1 MTILDDAREGMNP
14 DIRIQ
19 DDLFG
24 HVNGAWL
31 DTAEIPGDR
40 SSWGPFVMLADTAE
54 EHVREIIEGARR
66 RRGRRRRGQ
75 EDRRPLRQLH
85 GRGPGRGA
93 RPHARSS
100 RCSSRS
106 TPSPTSAELATFLG
120 AFERRGGSGFFGS
133 YVDSDDRN
141 SDRYIVNVLQGG
153 IGLPDESYY
162 REEKFAEIREKY
174 LAYLARILTLA
185 ERPDPEGTAALV
197 VALETRLAKGHWE
210 RAETR
215 DVIKT
220 YNLTPLDELKA
231 TLPSFDFDAWIT
243 ALGGS
248 EATIAETVVRQPS
261 YLAHLETVLAD
272 TPIEDWRAFLTV
284 RAIRTAAAYLSGA
297 FVEANFDFYGRTLSG
312 TPELRARWK
321 RGVGLV
327 EGALGEAVGREYVA
341 RHFPPRS
348 KEMMD
353 ELVANLLEAY
363 RRSITD
369 LDWMTEETKQR
380 AFEKLDTF
388 VPKIGYPKKFRD
400 YSALEISADD
410 LLGNVLAAT
419 AFETDRELRKIGAP
433 VDRDEWFMLPQ
444 TVNAYY
450 NPGTNEICF
459 PAGILQRPFFDADA
473 DPAENYGGI
482 GAVIG
487 HEIGHGFDDQ
497 GAQFDGKG
505 NLNDWW
511 TAEDKAAF
519 EVKSKSLIDQYD
531 VFEPRELPGE
541 HVNGA
546 LTVGENIGDLG
557 GLTIGHRA
565 YLISIEGQDDPGPRR
580 PDRPAAAVPQLGLR
594 VAHQAP
600 QGAGDAVPHHR
611 PAQPPGVPRQHRP
624 QPRRVPRGLRRTARR
639 RPLARPRG
647 PRPHLVAADRAFWLV
662 VRRRAGTRCAPY
674 VADRALDVRRT
685 TLTGH
690 SMYAQVSGANGR
702 RRAAREACTSS
713 ARSTTLQ
720 RASSAR
726 SAYSQ
731 QPEVPSRRT
740 SSNQNCP
747 VGVLGTD

>member
-1 MTILDDAREGMNP
+1 MTILDDAREGMDTN
-14 DIRIQ
+14 IRIQ

-24 HVNGAWL
+24 HVNGRWL
-31 DTAEIPGDR
+31 DTAEIPEDR

-54 EHVREIIEGARR
+54 EQVREIIEACADGSLSGETAESADEARKI
-66 RRGRRRRGQ
+66 GDLYASFMN
-75 EDRRPLRQLH
+75 EDRVEELGHTPILPLLEQIDGLTDL
-85 GRGPGRGA
+85 G
-93 RPHARSS
+93 
-100 RCSSRS
+100 
-106 TPSPTSAELATFLG
+106 ELAIFLG
-120 AFERRGGSGFFGS
+120 AFERRGGGGLFGS
-133 YVDSDDRN
+133 FVDTDDRN
-141 SDRYIVNVLQGG
+141 SDRYVVNVLQGG
-153 IGLPDESYY
+153 IGLPDETYY

-174 LAYLARILTLA
+174 NAYLARILTLA
-185 ERPDPEGTAALV
+185 ERPDPEGTAARV

-220 YNLTPLDELKA
+220 YNLTSLEDLKA

-248 EATIAETVVRQPS
+248 ETTIAEAVVRQPS

-272 TPIEDWRAFLTV
+272 TPIEDWQAFLTV

-348 KEMMD
+348 KELMD

-363 RRSITD
+363 RRSIAD
-369 LDWMTEETKQR
+369 LDWMTDETKQR

-388 VPKIGYPKKFRD
+388 RPKIGYPVKFRD

-419 AFETDRELRKIGAP
+419 AFETDRELRKIGSP

-459 PAGILQRPFFDADA
+459 PAGILQKPFFDADA

-487 HEIGHGFDDQ
+487 HEVGHGFDDQ
-497 GAQFDGKG
+497 GAQYDGQG

-531 VFEPRELPGE
+531 GFEPRELPGE

-565 YLISIEGQDDPGPRR
+565 YLISIEGQEVPERDGLTGPQRLFLNWAYVWRTKRRKELSLQFLTTDPHSPPEFRANIAR
-580 PDRPAAAVPQLGLR
+580 NLVEFHEAFDVQP
-594 VAHQAP
+594 
-600 QGAGDAVPHHR
+600 GDALWLEPED
-611 PAQPPGVPRQHRP
+611 
-624 QPRRVPRGLRRTARR
+624 RVRI
-639 RPLARPRG
+639 
-647 PRPHLVAADRAFWLV
+647 W
-662 VRRRAGTRCAPY
+662 
-674 VADRALDVRRT
+674 
-685 TLTGH
+685 
-690 SMYAQVSGANGR
+690 
-702 RRAAREACTSS
+702 
-713 ARSTTLQ
+713 
-720 RASSAR
+720 
-726 SAYSQ
+726 
-731 QPEVPSRRT
+731 
-740 SSNQNCP
+740 
-747 VGVLGTD
+747 

>member
-1 MTILDDAREGMNP
+1 M
-14 DIRIQ
+14 
-19 DDLFG
+19 
-24 HVNGAWL
+24 
-31 DTAEIPGDR
+31 
-40 SSWGPFVMLADTAE
+40 
-54 EHVREIIEGARR
+54 
-66 RRGRRRRGQ
+66 
-75 EDRRPLRQLH
+75 
-85 GRGPGRGA
+85 
-93 RPHARSS
+93 
-100 RCSSRS
+100 
-106 TPSPTSAELATFLG
+106 
-120 AFERRGGSGFFGS
+120 
-133 YVDSDDRN
+133 
-141 SDRYIVNVLQGG
+141 
-153 IGLPDESYY
+153 
-162 REEKFAEIREKY
+162 
-174 LAYLARILTLA
+174 
-185 ERPDPEGTAALV
+185 

-248 EATIAETVVRQPS
+248 ETTIAETVVRQPS

-565 YLISIEGQDDPGPRR
+565 YLISLEGQEIPVRDD
-580 PDRPAAAVPQLGLR
+580 
-594 VAHQAP
+594 
-600 QGAGDAVPHHR
+600 
-611 PAQPPGVPRQHRP
+611 
-624 QPRRVPRGLRRTARR
+624 
-639 RPLARPRG
+639 
-647 PRPHLVAADRAFWLV
+647 
-662 VRRRAGTRCAPY
+662 
-674 VADRALDVRRT
+674 
-685 TLTGH
+685 LTGPQRLFLNWAYVWRTKRRKELAMQYLTTDPH
-690 SMYAQVSGANGR
+690 SPPEFRANI
-702 RRAAREACTSS
+702 ARNLAEFHEAFDV
-713 ARSTTLQ
+713 
-720 RASSAR
+720 
-726 SAYSQ
+726 
-731 QPEVPSRRT
+731 QPGDGLWLDPEDRVRIW
-740 SSNQNCP
+740 
-747 VGVLGTD
+747 